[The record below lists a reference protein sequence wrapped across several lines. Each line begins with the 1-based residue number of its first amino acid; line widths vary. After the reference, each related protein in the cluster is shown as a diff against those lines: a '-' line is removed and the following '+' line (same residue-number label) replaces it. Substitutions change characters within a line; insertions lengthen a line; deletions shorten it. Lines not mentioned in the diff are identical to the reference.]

1 MLLTN
6 KIKIKVN
13 FSVLSHFRNLG
24 YDVKTNQ
31 NIEIP
36 IEHLNEGSNYC
47 VDVACDICGYFKDI
61 KYRDYLKITKFDGK
75 FYCRK
80 NKCFTEKVKLT
91 TLNKYGVT
99 NTSKIEEKQLKWKK
113 TNLELYGVE
122 NAFQSE
128 IFKEKIRQFY
138 RDNFDGAEW
147 NTQVKEVRDKNHWI
161 SDDNLTG
168 FKKYNRIVRRL
179 TNRNKK
185 ELLKVWDG
193 YDFYEGDYIKD
204 NFNLS
209 HTHSDY
215 PTIDHKI
222 SLKYG
227 FLNGISEEV
236 ISDID
241 NLCLT
246 KRRINSKKRCKNF
259 NDFSL
264 LRK

>member
-1 MLLTN
+1 MLLTK

-13 FSVLSHFRNLG
+13 FSILSHFTNLG
-24 YDVKTNQ
+24 YDVKSNQ
-31 NIEIP
+31 DIEIP
-36 IEHLNEGSNYC
+36 IEHLNNGSNYY
-47 VDVACDICGYFKDI
+47 VDVCCDICGFVK
-61 KYRDYLKITKFDGK
+61 KVKFRDYLKISKFDGR
-75 FYCRK
+75 FYCRE
-80 NKCFTEKVKLT
+80 NKCFIEKVKLS
-91 TLNKYGVT
+91 TLSKYNVT
-99 NTSKIEEKQLKWKK
+99 NTSKLEEKQKKWKK

-138 RDNFDGAEW
+138 RDNFNGAEW

-161 SDDNLTG
+161 PDEDLTG

-185 ELLKVWDG
+185 KLLESWSG

-204 NFNLS
+204 NFTLN

-227 FLNGISEEV
+227 FLNNIPEEI

-241 NLCLT
+241 NLCFT
-246 KRRINSKKRCKNF
+246 KRGINSKKRCKNY
-259 NDFSL
+259 NDFMI
-264 LRK
+264 